1 MGNKSLPSRGCCCAF
16 IVFVVA
22 VVVVVR
28 SSYAMTRVDVVP
40 WSTAKIIAG
49 GCAVV
54 IFVCLICVELKRAE
68 KNHIKYF
75 HERSASYDVF
85 SSSIFYHQSCEL
97 KLDVQISIFV
107 HLGD

>member
-1 MGNKSLPSRGCCCAF
+1 MGNKSLHSRGCCCAF

-40 WSTAKIIAG
+40 WSTAKSIAG

-54 IFVCLICVELKRAE
+54 IFVCLICVELKWAE
-68 KNHIKYF
+68 KNHIKF
-75 HERSASYDVF
+75 CF
-85 SSSIFYHQSCEL
+85 KKSSEVLSRA
-97 KLDVQISIFV
+97 KR
-107 HLGD
+107 